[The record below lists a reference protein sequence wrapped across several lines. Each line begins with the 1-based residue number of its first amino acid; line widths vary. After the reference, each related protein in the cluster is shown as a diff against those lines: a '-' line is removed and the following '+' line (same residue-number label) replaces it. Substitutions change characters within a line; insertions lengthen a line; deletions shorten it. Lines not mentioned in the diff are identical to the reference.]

1 MNEQKKIR
9 IGEERKDCYK
19 NHVFCL
25 NILFLTEKKNT
36 IRAFWPLFKA
46 HHQEHDI
53 VLFFLLMLLL
63 LSLWRFF
70 PKLLVLLLFYLFII

>member
-53 VLFFLLMLLL
+53 VLFF
-63 LSLWRFF
+63 
-70 PKLLVLLLFYLFII
+70 Y

>member
-1 MNEQKKIR
+1 MYNIINNLKSMLFTN

-36 IRAFWPLFKA
+36 IRAF
-46 HHQEHDI
+46 
-53 VLFFLLMLLL
+53 
-63 LSLWRFF
+63 
-70 PKLLVLLLFYLFII
+70 

>member
-53 VLFFLLMLLL
+53 VLFFINVITIIIMA
-63 LSLWRFF
+63 FF
-70 PKLLVLLLFYLFII
+70 SEVACVVTILFIYH

>member
-36 IRAFWPLFKA
+36 IRAF
-46 HHQEHDI
+46 
-53 VLFFLLMLLL
+53 
-63 LSLWRFF
+63 
-70 PKLLVLLLFYLFII
+70 